1 MSKNL
6 LVKKIAKI
14 RSISFEEAEK
24 VKRADGVLLERYS
37 DKEQTEIKTVLADI
51 TSEIKR
57 RDIFWQNQTGEAIDE
72 VLLVGGNAST
82 PNLARFLQKET
93 GFSVTVPDIWA
104 NVYSPEE
111 SERPVAANESLSYAA
126 VIGLA
131 INEEK

>member
-1 MSKNL
+1 
-6 LVKKIAKI
+6 
-14 RSISFEEAEK
+14 
-24 VKRADGVLLERYS
+24 
-37 DKEQTEIKTVLADI
+37 
-51 TSEIKR
+51 
-57 RDIFWQNQTGEAIDE
+57 
-72 VLLVGGNAST
+72 
-82 PNLARFLQKET
+82 ET